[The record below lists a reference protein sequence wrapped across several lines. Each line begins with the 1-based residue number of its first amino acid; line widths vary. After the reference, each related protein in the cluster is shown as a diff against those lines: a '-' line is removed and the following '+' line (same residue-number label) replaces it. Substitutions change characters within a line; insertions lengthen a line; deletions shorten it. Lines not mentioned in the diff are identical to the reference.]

1 MEKKYFYVDNLHEYG
16 KRLYRKRLPE
26 DWIFANLSED
36 VYCLY
41 NEKTRKIVMS
51 KKHPKDKPDIYIA
64 FAICYHK
71 YMGWDEPK
79 ERVHLIE
86 KQASRLKIGEK
97 FYVTEVGGISRKELR
112 CCGWLENG
120 TILYDFADEKGL
132 FYIHRLVSTASVF
145 VKKEK

>member
-1 MEKKYFYVDNLHEYG
+1 MEKRYFYVDNLHEYG

-71 YMGWDEPK
+71 IMGWAEPK
-79 ERVHLIE
+79 EKPRVIKKAVAH
-86 KQASRLKIGEK
+86 LKIGEI
-97 FYVTEVGGISRKELR
+97 FYLRELERPLR
-112 CCGWLENG
+112 CCGYSKYG
-120 TILYDFADEKGL
+120 DVLYEFDGGSNTNIYRL
-132 FYIHRLVSTASVF
+132 NSNMIIYI
-145 VKKEK
+145 KKENK

>member
-16 KRLYRKRLPE
+16 KRLYYKKRSKDWQFVQLPKGA
-26 DWIFANLSED
+26 F
-36 VYCLY
+36 CLY
-41 NEKTRKIVMS
+41 NERTGKIVMS
-51 KKHPKDKPDIYIA
+51 RKHPEDEPDNCVA

-71 YMGWDEPK
+71 YMGLAEPK
-79 ERVHLIE
+79 ERVRLIE

-97 FYVTEVGGISRKELR
+97 FYITEVGGISRKELR

-120 TILYDFADEKGL
+120 TVLYDFTDEKG
-132 FYIHRLVSTASVF
+132 FAYIHRLVSTATVF

>member
-16 KRLYRKRLPE
+16 KRLYKKKLPE

-51 KKHPKDKPDIYIA
+51 KKHPKDKPDMYIA

-71 YMGWDEPK
+71 YMGWAEPK
-79 ERVHLIE
+79 EKAVAH
-86 KQASRLKIGEK
+86 LKIGEI
-97 FYVTEVGGISRKELR
+97 FYLGELERPLR
-112 CCGWLENG
+112 CCGHSKYGDVLCEFDGGSN
-120 TILYDFADEKGL
+120 TNIYRLNSSMIV
-132 FYIHRLVSTASVF
+132 YI
-145 VKKEK
+145 KKESK

>member
-97 FYVTEVGGISRKELR
+97 FYIAGLPKQELR
-112 CCGWLENG
+112 CCGHSKYG
-120 TILYDFADEKGL
+120 DVLYEFDGGSNTNIYRL
-132 FYIHRLVSTASVF
+132 NSSMIVYI
-145 VKKEK
+145 KKENK

>member
-1 MEKKYFYVDNLHEYG
+1 MEKKYFYVDNLHKYG
-16 KRLYRKRLPE
+16 KRLYKKKLPE

-71 YMGWDEPK
+71 YMGWAEPK
-79 ERVHLIE
+79 ERIHVIKKKAAH
-86 KQASRLKIGEK
+86 LKIGEK
-97 FYVTEVGGISRKELR
+97 FYISREFSKEDLRR
-112 CCGWLENG
+112 CCGYLESGMVLCEFVNSKAA
-120 TILYDFADEKGL
+120 I
-132 FYIHRLVSTASVF
+132 VSSLKPTFSVF
-145 VKKEK
+145 IKKEN

>member
-16 KRLYRKRLPE
+16 KRLYKKKLPE

-71 YMGWDEPK
+71 YMGWAEPK
-79 ERVHLIE
+79 EKVNLIE
-86 KQASRLKIGEK
+86 KAAAHLKIGEK
-97 FYVTEVGGISRKELR
+97 FYIHGEFSKEDLRR
-112 CCGWLENG
+112 CCGYLESG
-120 TILYDFADEKGL
+120 MVLYEF
-132 FYIHRLVSTASVF
+132 VNSTAAIVNSLNPTISVF
-145 VKKEK
+145 VKKEN

>member
-16 KRLYRKRLPE
+16 KRLYKKKLPE

-71 YMGWDEPK
+71 YMGWTEPK
-79 ERVHLIE
+79 EKVHLIE
-86 KQASRLKIGEK
+86 KEASRLKIGEI
-97 FYVTEVGGISRKELR
+97 FYLGELERPLR
-112 CCGWLENG
+112 CCGHSKYG
-120 TILYDFADEKGL
+120 DVLYEFDGGSNTNIYRL
-132 FYIHRLVSTASVF
+132 NSSMIVYI
-145 VKKEK
+145 KKENK